1 MSDYSRFTIVL
12 IDGEMWLWCLD
23 CETIVQTVAGR
34 LLPDICEWAES
45 HNQSDHFD
53 RCRCLTT
60 NGPTGSS
67 PSALG
72 PSS

>member
-53 RCRCLTT
+53 RW
-60 NGPTGSS
+60 
-67 PSALG
+67 ADA
-72 PSS
+72 